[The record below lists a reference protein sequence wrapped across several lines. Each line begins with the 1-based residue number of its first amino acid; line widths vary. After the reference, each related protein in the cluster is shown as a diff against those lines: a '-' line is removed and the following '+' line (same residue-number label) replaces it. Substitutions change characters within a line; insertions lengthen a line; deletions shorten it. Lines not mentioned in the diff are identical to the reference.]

1 MLSKEIIR
9 IAIPS
14 DLPPIMEGINRCKKQ
29 LFFHGSGQ
37 WQSGEPNNE
46 TLQNDIKN
54 RQYVVL
60 ERDGFVLGG
69 MALLMHEPS
78 YDQLL
83 EGAWLN
89 EDPYG
94 VLHRFYIHPD
104 YQQQGKAQQLFAWA
118 IENLSQQGI
127 LNIRID
133 THEKNVPMRK
143 SLTKFGFFHVG
154 KAYLPGAGERWVYH
168 KVYEKK

>member
-9 IAIPS
+9 FAIPS

-29 LFFHGSGQ
+29 LFFHESGQ
-37 WQSGEPNNE
+37 WKSGEPSEE
-46 TLQNDIKN
+46 TILNDIEN
-54 RQYVVL
+54 RQYIVL
-60 ERDGFVLGG
+60 ESEGLILGG
-69 MALLMHEPS
+69 MAVLMHEPA
-78 YDQLL
+78 YDHLL

-104 YQQQGKAQQLFAWA
+104 YQQKGNAQRLFAWVC
-118 IENLSQQGI
+118 EYLSQQGI

-133 THEKNVPMRK
+133 THEKNVPMRN
-143 SLTKFGFFHVG
+143 SLTKFGFLHVG

-168 KVYEKK
+168 KMYEKK